1 MNHFTTGFYYYTHY
15 GELLE
20 EKVEEYIDNLIFEH
34 ETYGKIKHA
43 LELHKH
49 RLDEDNNFLMQGF
62 LIEAENELEFRLD
75 KTKLV

>member
-1 MNHFTTGFYYYTHY
+1 MEFDYYTHY

-49 RLDEDNNFLMQGF
+49 RLYEDNNFLMQGF

>member
-1 MNHFTTGFYYYTHY
+1 MEFDYYTHY

-43 LELHKH
+43 LELYKH

>member
-1 MNHFTTGFYYYTHY
+1 MEFDYYTHY

-49 RLDEDNNFLMQGF
+49 RLDEDNNFLMQSYTLCF
-62 LIEAENELEFRLD
+62 PQKVHIQELVVIDF
-75 KTKLV
+75 